1 MLLAQQKRKENIA
14 EYILYIYQVEDLI
27 RTFQLN
33 MSVIEKQL
41 ISQYQV
47 DEKTR
52 MEIVLWYKNLVI
64 MMEKEGVREKG
75 HLQFLTNQ
83 IAELNE
89 FHMKLMETGI
99 DKEYVRVF
107 QSISG
112 LITELDQKSLS
123 VRNDLQISLDAIY
136 GFLLLKMQQKEIT
149 AETTEAIKRI
159 SSWLSLLS
167 KMFKEFESGD
177 IVFE

>member
-1 MLLAQQKRKENIA
+1 MLTAQQKRKENIA

-27 RTFQLN
+27 RAFQLN

-52 MEIVLWYKNLVI
+52 QEVVNWYKNLVI

-83 IAELNE
+83 INELNE
-89 FHMKLMETGI
+89 FHLKIMEVAV
-99 DKEYVRVF
+99 DKEYVGVF

-112 LITELDQKSLS
+112 LITELNMKSNS
-123 VRNDLQISLDAIY
+123 IKSDLQISLDSIY
-136 GFLLLKMQQKEIT
+136 GFLLLKLQKKEIT
-149 AETTEAIKRI
+149 AETTEAIKRL

-167 KMFKEFESGD
+167 KLYKDFESGD
-177 IVFE
+177 LEFE

>member
-41 ISQYQV
+41 ISQYQI

-52 MEIVLWYKNLVI
+52 LEIVLWYKNLVI

>member
-1 MLLAQQKRKENIA
+1 MLTAQQKRKENIA

-27 RTFQLN
+27 RAFQLN

-52 MEIVLWYKNLVI
+52 QEIVNWYKNLVI
-64 MMEKEGVREKG
+64 MMEKEGVRETG

-83 IAELNE
+83 INELNE
-89 FHMKLMETGI
+89 FHLKLMEVGI
-99 DKEYVRVF
+99 DKEYVGLF

-112 LITELDQKSLS
+112 LITELNIKSNS
-123 VRNDLQISLDAIY
+123 IKSDLQISLDSIY
-136 GFLLLKMQQKEIT
+136 GFLLLKLQKKEIT
-149 AETTEAIKRI
+149 AETTEAIKRL

-167 KMFKEFESGD
+167 RLYKDFESGD
-177 IVFE
+177 LEFE

>member
-1 MLLAQQKRKENIA
+1 MLTVQQKRKENIA

-27 RTFQLN
+27 RAFQLN
-33 MSVIEKQL
+33 MSAIEKQL

-52 MEIVLWYKNLVI
+52 QEVVNWYKNLVI

-83 IAELNE
+83 INELNE
-89 FHMKLMETGI
+89 FHLKLMEVGV
-99 DKEYVRVF
+99 DKEYVGVF

-112 LITELDQKSLS
+112 LITELNMKSNS
-123 VRNDLQISLDAIY
+123 IKSDLQISLDSIY
-136 GFLLLKMQQKEIT
+136 GFLLLKLQKKEIT
-149 AETTEAIKRI
+149 AETTEAIKRL

-167 KMFKEFESGD
+167 KLYKDFESGD
-177 IVFE
+177 LEFE

>member
-1 MLLAQQKRKENIA
+1 MIAAQLKRKENIA

-27 RTFQLN
+27 RAFQLN
-33 MSVIEKQL
+33 MPVIERQL
-41 ISQYQV
+41 ISQYQI

-52 MEIVLWYKNLVI
+52 HEIVNWYKNLVI

-83 IAELNE
+83 INELNE
-89 FHMKLMETGI
+89 FHLKLMEVGV
-99 DKEYVRVF
+99 DKEYVGVF

-112 LITELDQKSLS
+112 LITELNMKSNS
-123 VRNDLQISLDAIY
+123 IKSDLQISLDSIY
-136 GFLLLKMQQKEIT
+136 GFLLLKLQKKEIT
-149 AETTEAIKRI
+149 AETTEAIKRL

-167 KMFKEFESGD
+167 KLYKDFESGD
-177 IVFE
+177 LEFE

>member
-1 MLLAQQKRKENIA
+1 MLTAQQKRKENIA

-27 RTFQLN
+27 RAFQSN

-52 MEIVLWYKNLVI
+52 QEIVNWYKNLVI

-83 IAELNE
+83 INELNE
-89 FHMKLMETGI
+89 FHLKLMEVRV
-99 DKEYVRVF
+99 DKGYVGVF

-112 LITELDQKSLS
+112 LITELNMKSNS
-123 VRNDLQISLDAIY
+123 IKSDLQISLDSIY
-136 GFLLLKMQQKEIT
+136 GFLLLKLQKKEIT
-149 AETTEAIKRI
+149 AETTEAIKRL
-159 SSWLSLLS
+159 SNWLSLLS
-167 KMFKEFESGD
+167 KLYKDFESGD
-177 IVFE
+177 LEFE

>member
-1 MLLAQQKRKENIA
+1 MLTAQQKRKENIA

-27 RTFQLN
+27 RAFQLN
-33 MSVIEKQL
+33 MSAIEKQL

-52 MEIVLWYKNLVI
+52 QEVVNWYKNLVI

-83 IAELNE
+83 INELNE
-89 FHMKLMETGI
+89 FHLKLMEVGV
-99 DKEYVRVF
+99 DKEYVGVF

-112 LITELDQKSLS
+112 LITELNMKSNS
-123 VRNDLQISLDAIY
+123 IKSDLQISLDSIY
-136 GFLLLKMQQKEIT
+136 GFLLLKLQKKEIT
-149 AETTEAIKRI
+149 AETTEAIKRL

-167 KMFKEFESGD
+167 KLYKDFESGD
-177 IVFE
+177 LEFE